1 MPTYDYEC
9 SACGHKHEIFE
20 KVDHDGVKAC
30 PKCGKKKAVR
40 LMGIGAG
47 ILFKGSGFH
56 VTDYRKGTPP
66 PPESKQGESKQGESK
81 PAVPKPSEP
90 AKKKTTRKEK

>member
-9 SACGHKHEIFE
+9 SACRHKHEVFE
-20 KVDHDGVKAC
+20 KAHAESVKAC
-30 PKCGKKKAVR
+30 PKCGRKKAVR
-40 LMGIGAG
+40 LLGIGAG

-66 PPESKQGESKQGESK
+66 PAE
-81 PAVPKPSEP
+81 PKASEP
-90 AKKKTTRKEK
+90 AKTKTTGKEK